1 MIELHNPIWTATIGD
16 SAESPIK
23 NYKKRRKDM
32 EITREQLIRRV
43 AEASNYWQKDIR
55 NVFNALEDVILECF
69 GEVTDEEPISI
80 RVLQGLALN
89 GYVVPERERV
99 DPRNRQPIVCPP
111 TVKVSAKY
119 SELFKEKIQKQYEE
133 KTE

>member
-1 MIELHNPIWTATIGD
+1 
-16 SAESPIK
+16 
-23 NYKKRRKDM
+23 M
-32 EITREQLIRRV
+32 EITREQMIARV
-43 AEASNYWQKDIR
+43 AEKSNYWKKDVR

-80 RVLQGLALN
+80 RILQGFSLN

-119 SELFKEKIQKQYEE
+119 SDLFKEKIQNQYEE
-133 KTE
+133 KKGD

>member
-1 MIELHNPIWTATIGD
+1 VFFGPRG
-16 SAESPIK
+16 K
-23 NYKKRRKDM
+23 FYKKRRKDM
-32 EITREQLIRRV
+32 EIAREQLIRKV
-43 AEASNYWQKDIR
+43 AEASGYYQKNVRD
-55 NVFNALEDVILECF
+55 VFNVLEDVILECF

-80 RVLQGLALN
+80 RLLPGFCLQ

-99 DPRNRQPIVCPP
+99 DPRDGSPIICPP

-119 SELFKEKIQKQYEE
+119 SDLFKKKIQKQYEE

>member
-1 MIELHNPIWTATIGD
+1 
-16 SAESPIK
+16 
-23 NYKKRRKDM
+23 M

-43 AEASNYWQKDIR
+43 AEEANYWQKDVR

-69 GEVTDEEPISI
+69 GEVTEDEPISI

-99 DPRNRQPIVCPP
+99 DPRNRTPIVCPP
-111 TVKVSAKY
+111 TVKTSVKY
-119 SELFKEKIQKQYEE
+119 SDLFKKKIQEKYEE
-133 KTE
+133 KVK